1 MEKQVFLDF
10 RLRFNLRQTKANK
23 PTIIYAVYIWKGKQ
37 YKTNTGVKVYPK
49 HWDNKLQ
56 TATISNRLSLL
67 ENKNNQIANEK
78 LSIIRITFIRKIKY
92 LCNQNSINNLFEEL
106 SSSINPNIKRK
117 KTAMIK
123 MKITTLLINMAYK
136 YQSEKTSVQ
145 SVFIV
150 NKFKEFLNDRKIED
164 DITLLNGN
172 LLMDYQQSLA
182 NNKKTI
188 KTIEN
193 YIRGLKTLINYANK
207 DKTTNVKIDI
217 SDLVV
222 IKDKRS
228 REQKKSKNV
237 PLTEEQLSKIYALNN
252 LSEKEIE
259 ARDLFI
265 CQSLLGQRISDMPK
279 IFKGDYTTN
288 RFEDGNET
296 ISFNVQKTGEEATI
310 YLFPIAKKIIEKY
323 KFKEFK
329 YFKIKDTDEKRQTM
343 YERMINQTLKDVCKK
358 AGLDSEIN
366 YAEQIGDQIIYK
378 REPLYKLMHTHIARH
393 TFITLMCKMG
403 VDKDIVIIATAHT
416 DTKMIDEV
424 YLHESPTE
432 KGKKLIEAIKRN
444 NSQSTFFKVP
454 DSSETTVFLNN
465 IFAYDLLLKLKKADE
480 QGINIEELEER
491 KEVIS
496 CIKRIPNIK
505 VPSEIDKSF
514 VDNSINEVF
523 PTLLLIADTPTMI
536 LFIQKISRLDIS
548 SQINNSTEGEL
559 IKDLQEIGSQTE
571 FINQICSVWEKEKNK
586 EHFKDRLLGIKKED
600 DRVIS
605 FEDFLKEIGDYVRK
619 KITVE

>member
-1 MEKQVFLDF
+1 MENQVFLDF
-10 RLRFNLRQTKANK
+10 KLRFNLRQTKVNK
-23 PTIIYAVYIWKGKQ
+23 PTIIYAVYYWKGIQ
-37 YKTNTGVKVYPK
+37 YKINTGVKVYPT
-49 HWDNKLQ
+49 HWDKTSQ
-56 TATISNRLSLL
+56 TATVSNRLSLL
-67 ENKNNQIANEK
+67 DNKNNQIVNEK
-78 LSIIRITFIRKIKY
+78 ITTILISFNQKIKY
-92 LCNQNSINNLFEEL
+92 LCNQNSIDSIFEEL
-106 SSSINPNIKRK
+106 SLSINPNLRHKTIIK
-117 KTAMIK
+117 K
-123 MKITTLLINMAYK
+123 MKITSLLIDMAYK
-136 YQSEKTSVQ
+136 HQSEKTSEQ
-145 SVFIV
+145 SAFIV
-150 NKFKEFLNDRKIED
+150 KKFKEYLDNNKIAD
-164 DITLLNGN
+164 DISLLNGL
-172 LLMDYQQSLA
+172 LLMNYQQFLV

-207 DKTTNVKIDI
+207 DKTINIKIDI

-237 PLTEEQLSKIYALNN
+237 PLTEEELLKIYALNN

-288 RFEDGNET
+288 KFEEGNET

-329 YFKIKDTDEKRQTM
+329 YFKIKDTDEKRQIM
-343 YERMINQTLKDVCKK
+343 YERMINQTLKEVCKK

-366 YAEQIGDQIIYK
+366 FTEQIGDQLINK

-393 TFITLMCKMG
+393 TFVTLMCKMG
-403 VDKDIVIIATAHT
+403 VPKDIVIIATAHT

-444 NSQSTFFKVP
+444 NSQSTFFKVH

-523 PTLLLIADTPTMI
+523 PTLLFIADTPTMI

-548 SQINNSTEGEL
+548 SQINNSTEGDF
-559 IKDLQEIGSQTE
+559 IKVLQEIGSNTE
-571 FINQICSVWEKEKNK
+571 YINQICSVWEKEKNK
-586 EHFKDRLLGIKKED
+586 DHFKDRLFGIKKED

-605 FEDFLKEIGDYVRK
+605 FEDSLKEIGDYVRK